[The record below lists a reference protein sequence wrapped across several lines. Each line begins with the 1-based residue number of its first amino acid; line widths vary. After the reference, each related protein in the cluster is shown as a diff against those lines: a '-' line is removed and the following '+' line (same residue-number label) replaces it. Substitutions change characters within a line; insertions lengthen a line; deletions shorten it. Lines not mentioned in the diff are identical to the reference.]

1 MTSFVIC
8 LGVISNHHEQCDH
21 IEWVYSH
28 SSKSDKWL
36 VSWNQPLSL
45 NPHLLEFRV
54 IEDISRD
61 PIIYKDPVS
70 IVVPYLYAKN
80 ERVVI
85 RVVETSTIF
94 H

>member
-8 LGVISNHHEQCDH
+8 LGVISNHHEQCDR

-28 SSKSDKWL
+28 SSESNKWL
-36 VSWNQPLSL
+36 ISWNQPLPL
-45 NPHLLEFRV
+45 NPHLLEFQV
-54 IEDISRD
+54 IEDISRA
-61 PIIYKDPVS
+61 PIVYKDPVS
-70 IVVPYLYAKN
+70 IVVPYSYAKN

-85 RVVETSTIF
+85 RVVETSSIF